1 MCAAVTTEYVK
12 NHRNHACVCTNENYK
27 WITQTFYQIILRSKK
42 SVKRE
47 KAIIFQ
53 GNDLLSNS
61 LIFFSYVKNDRLF
74 ILKIGQ
80 VKDNTDKIDPWVL
93 TDGKSKN
100 ELNLNKNFIKSM
112 CQKVWGWK
120 HKTKK

>member
-1 MCAAVTTEYVK
+1 MLKTTETLHAYVPMRII
-12 NHRNHACVCTNENYK
+12 NEFNNTNIVPNDFK
-27 WITQTFYQIILRSKK
+27 IKK

-80 VKDNTDKIDPWVL
+80 VKDNTDKIDP
-93 TDGKSKN
+93 
-100 ELNLNKNFIKSM
+100 
-112 CQKVWGWK
+112 
-120 HKTKK
+120 